1 MYVDS
6 LVLYRLWLGFSV
18 RFLAAVATRE
28 HSYTC
33 CPIAGFGHAA
43 GASLDWQGCLRAD
56 LGSRVR
62 PVLSMVAREGRIF
75 LTDLGVV
82 K

>member
-1 MYVDS
+1 MPTPA
-6 LVLYRLWLGFSV
+6 RQWLWLGFSV

-28 HSYTC
+28 HSYTR

-56 LGSRVR
+56 LGSRGAVWKIN
-62 PVLSMVAREGRIF
+62 LEHI
-75 LTDLGVV
+75 
-82 K
+82 